1 MNRQMQNW
9 IPYQINKTS
18 KEWEATWLCL
28 GDHLFREPFFEQS
41 IRVCQHLDSNRKQEK
56 LITSLAELKQVSDG
70 LECIAP
76 TAFIF
81 HISRC
86 GSTLMTQLLSLNDE
100 NIVISEAPV
109 LDTILRWKFNEK
121 GISALSRGDYLS
133 HTTRIL
139 GQKRFD
145 FQQRYFIKW
154 DSWHL
159 FFLDEIRRLFPH
171 VPFIFLT
178 REKEKV
184 LDSHQK
190 IPGIQAIRGVLEP
203 EIFGYD
209 LKQVLEMTPVQ
220 YMDNIISKMICVIHD
235 FIKTDRKSLL
245 LPYEN
250 GVRFNYEEML
260 AYLNIPISESE
271 RIKLKE
277 RLKKHS
283 KRPNEQFE
291 PVP

>member
-1 MNRQMQNW
+1 MQNW
-9 IPYQINKTS
+9 IPYQINKTG
-18 KEWEATWLCL
+18 KEWEATWLYL

-41 IRVCQHLDSNRKQEK
+41 IQICKYLDVNKKHEKRVTD
-56 LITSLAELKQVSDG
+56 IDVLKQASDG
-70 LECIAP
+70 LISVVP

-109 LDTILRWKFNEK
+109 LDTILRWKFNGKE
-121 GISALSRGDYLS
+121 ISALSRGDYLS

-159 FFLDEIRRLFPH
+159 FFLDEIRRLFPY

-184 LDSHQK
+184 LESHQEV
-190 IPGIQAIRGVLEP
+190 PGMQAIRGVLEP

-220 YMDNIISKMICVIHD
+220 YMDNIISKMICVIHN
-235 FIKTDRKSLL
+235 FIKTDHNSTH
-245 LPYEN
+245 LPYEG

-291 PVP
+291 AVP

>member
-1 MNRQMQNW
+1 MQNW
-9 IPYQINKTS
+9 IPYQINKTGR
-18 KEWEATWLCL
+18 EWEATWLCL
-28 GDHLFREPFFEQS
+28 GEHLFREPFFEES
-41 IRVCQHLDSNRKQEK
+41 IQVCKYLDINRKHEK
-56 LITSLAELKQVSDG
+56 LVTSIAELKLVSDG

-86 GSTLMTQLLSLNDE
+86 GSTLMTQLLSMSDE

-109 LDTILRWKFNEK
+109 LDTILQWKFNDKE
-121 GISALSRGDYLS
+121 ISELSRGDYLNY
-133 HTTRIL
+133 TTRIL

-159 FFLDEIRRLFPH
+159 FFLDEIRCIFPH

-184 LDSHQK
+184 LESHQK
-190 IPGIQAIRGVLEP
+190 ISGMHAIRGVLEP
-203 EIFGYD
+203 AIFGYG
-209 LKQVLEMTPVQ
+209 LKQVLRMTPIE
-220 YMDNIISKMICVIHD
+220 YMDNIISKMIYATHD
-235 FIKTDRKSLL
+235 FIKTDQYSLH
-245 LPYEN
+245 LPYED
-250 GVRFNYEEML
+250 GVRFNYEKML

-271 RIKLKE
+271 SIKLDE

-291 PVP
+291 PAS